1 MVPSAPT
8 ATPCGSPG
16 SSQRLTIFRS
26 RVGTGVSGWALVDE
40 ARIELAIANS
50 AIAAALVIDREGKL
64 LDDGVGKEPLADL
77 PELTFD
83 LFPRLACVCKRDAKQ
98 LAGADIF
105 HALKTE
111 RADRMLNRFP
121 LRVEN
126 GRLELDDDG
135 RVHGCGFYAVASPA
149 QTRVSVPHHPAELGT
164 TAVNARP
171 CVAQTLLS
179 VLVTRC
185 SV

>member
-64 LDDGVGKEPLADL
+64 LDDSVGKEPLADL

-105 HALKTE
+105 HTLKAE

-135 RVHGCGFYAVASPA
+135 RVHAANSMRLRH
-149 QTRVSVPHHPAELGT
+149 QHRQESVPHHPAELGT
-164 TAVNARP
+164 TAAGRESE
-171 CVAQTLLS
+171 CRTDTLVCALA
-179 VLVTRC
+179 RC

>member
-26 RVGTGVSGWALVDE
+26 RVGTGVSGWALT
-40 ARIELAIANS
+40 ELAIANS

-64 LDDGVGKEPLADL
+64 LDDGVGEEPLADL

-105 HALKTE
+105 HALKSE

-135 RVHGCGFYAVASPA
+135 RVHAANSMRLRHQHRQECLCHTILPNSGQLLLDERAS
-149 QTRVSVPHHPAELGT
+149 
-164 TAVNARP
+164 
-171 CVAQTLLS
+171 VAQTLLS
-179 VLVTRC
+179 VLRLRC
-185 SV
+185 SA

>member
-40 ARIELAIANS
+40 ARMELAIANS

-126 GRLELDDDG
+126 GRFELDDDG
-135 RVHGCGFYAVASPA
+135 RVHGCEFYAVAPPA
-149 QTRVSVPHHPAELGT
+149 QTRVSVPHHPAGLGT
-164 TAVNARP
+164 TAAGRESE
-171 CVAQTLLS
+171 CGTDTL
-179 VLVTRC
+179 VCAATRC
-185 SV
+185 S

>member
-26 RVGTGVSGWALVDE
+26 RVGTSVSGWALIE
-40 ARIELAIANS
+40 AAIANS

-105 HALKTE
+105 HALKSE

-135 RVHGCGFYAVASPA
+135 RVHGANSMRLRHQHRQECLCHTIPPNSG
-149 QTRVSVPHHPAELGT
+149 RL
-164 TAVNARP
+164 
-171 CVAQTLLS
+171 
-179 VLVTRC
+179 
-185 SV
+185 